1 MSFLKVLVLLTF
13 GALAALAA
21 SAQDFTASDLCDAG
35 IGDVFGGFG
44 RLGCKA
50 VQQEEITAD
59 DVVGALGG
67 RRIPPTGAP
76 VARSVPYSARSMPV
90 DPYSVAPASTVRP
103 CELNPLSLDCE
114 YQRILD
120 DLEAEYGPLS
130 AGSQY

>member
-1 MSFLKVLVLLTF
+1 MSFLKCLVLNAF
-13 GALAALAA
+13 IVWGALGA

-50 VQQEEITAD
+50 VQQEDITAD

-76 VARSVPYSARSMPV
+76 VARSVPYSAGAMPI
-90 DPYSVAPASTVRP
+90 DPYRAAPASTVHP
-103 CELNPLSLDCE
+103 CALNPLSLDCE